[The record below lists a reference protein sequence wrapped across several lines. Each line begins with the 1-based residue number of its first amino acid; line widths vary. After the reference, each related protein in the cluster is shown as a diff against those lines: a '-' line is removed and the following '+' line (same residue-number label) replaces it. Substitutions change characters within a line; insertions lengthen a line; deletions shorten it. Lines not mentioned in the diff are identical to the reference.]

1 MGDLVVV
8 WQSASCRQPAR
19 AVESQRTGHSKDAMI
34 QRNGHSTWLTPALQ
48 EDESAD
54 ATRSRDTDDCY
65 SAAINRR
72 GRPTR
77 QLDALFNRPA
87 ENLSVP
93 SRVRPRYAIPAYYIQ
108 LLNLQG
114 PMRSRSE
121 DIAAAIKTYQLV
133 GESIARSDARFEGE
147 VQASFVQSLRQ
158 AFLKSEEELWAFLRQ
173 VGIDP
178 RLLAASVIEESLAS
192 NMLFYGAETRVT
204 NVSDMVWCCFPFC
217 FRRPT

>member
-1 MGDLVVV
+1 MKVQTRREAVILMTAIPLLSTDAVAQQDRV
-8 WQSASCRQPAR
+8 AQPDR
-19 AVESQRTGHSKDAMI
+19 
-34 QRNGHSTWLTPALQ
+34 
-48 EDESAD
+48 
-54 ATRSRDTDDCY
+54 
-65 SAAINRR
+65 
-72 GRPTR
+72 
-77 QLDALFNRPA
+77 LDALFNNPA

-93 SRVRPRYAIPAYYIQ
+93 SRVRQRYAILAYYIQ

-114 PMRSRSE
+114 PLRSRSE

-133 GESIARSDARFEGE
+133 GESIARSDAKFEGE

-158 AFLKSEEELWAFLRQ
+158 AFSKSEEELWAFLRQ

-178 RLLAASVIEESLAS
+178 RLLAASVIQESLAS

-204 NVSDMVWCCFPFC
+204 NVNDMLWCCFPFC

>member
-1 MGDLVVV
+1 MQTRREAVMLMTATALLSTDAV
-8 WQSASCRQPAR
+8 AQPDR
-19 AVESQRTGHSKDAMI
+19 
-34 QRNGHSTWLTPALQ
+34 
-48 EDESAD
+48 
-54 ATRSRDTDDCY
+54 
-65 SAAINRR
+65 
-72 GRPTR
+72 
-77 QLDALFNRPA
+77 LDALFNHPA

-93 SRVRPRYAIPAYYIQ
+93 SRVRQRYAILAYYIQ

-114 PMRSRSE
+114 PTRSRSE

-158 AFLKSEEELWAFLRQ
+158 AFSKSQEELWALFRQ

-192 NMLFYGAETRVT
+192 NMLFYGADARVT
-204 NVSDMVWCCFPFC
+204 NVTDMLWCCFPFC

>member
-1 MGDLVVV
+1 MKMQTRREAMMLMTAIPLLSTDAV
-8 WQSASCRQPAR
+8 AQPD
-19 AVESQRTGHSKDAMI
+19 K
-34 QRNGHSTWLTPALQ
+34 
-48 EDESAD
+48 
-54 ATRSRDTDDCY
+54 
-65 SAAINRR
+65 
-72 GRPTR
+72 
-77 QLDALFNRPA
+77 LDALFDRQA
-87 ENLSVP
+87 LSVP
-93 SRVRPRYAIPAYYIQ
+93 SRVRQRYAILAYYIQ

-114 PMRSRSE
+114 PMRPRSE

-133 GESIARSDARFEGE
+133 GESIARSDARFEKGE

-158 AFLKSEEELWAFLRQ
+158 AFLKSQEELWAFLRQ

-204 NVSDMVWCCFPFC
+204 NVTDMLWCCFPFC

>member
-1 MGDLVVV
+1 MQTRREAVILMTAIPLLSTDAVAQDAV
-8 WQSASCRQPAR
+8 AQPDR
-19 AVESQRTGHSKDAMI
+19 
-34 QRNGHSTWLTPALQ
+34 
-48 EDESAD
+48 
-54 ATRSRDTDDCY
+54 
-65 SAAINRR
+65 
-72 GRPTR
+72 
-77 QLDALFNRPA
+77 LDALFNHPA

-93 SRVRPRYAIPAYYIQ
+93 SRVRQRYAILAYYIQ

-133 GESIARSDARFEGE
+133 GESIARSDAKFEGE
-147 VQASFVQSLRQ
+147 VQAASFVQSLRQ
-158 AFLKSEEELWAFLRQ
+158 AFSKSEEELRAFLRQ

-192 NMLFYGAETRVT
+192 NMLFYGAETRIT
-204 NVSDMVWCCFPFC
+204 NVNDMLWCCFPFC

>member
-1 MGDLVVV
+1 MKVQTRREAVILMTAIPLLSTDAV
-8 WQSASCRQPAR
+8 AQPDR
-19 AVESQRTGHSKDAMI
+19 
-34 QRNGHSTWLTPALQ
+34 
-48 EDESAD
+48 
-54 ATRSRDTDDCY
+54 
-65 SAAINRR
+65 
-72 GRPTR
+72 
-77 QLDALFNRPA
+77 LDALFDRQS
-87 ENLSVP
+87 LLVP
-93 SRVRPRYAIPAYYIQ
+93 SRVRQRYAILAYYIQ

-114 PMRSRSE
+114 PMRLRSE

-147 VQASFVQSLRQ
+147 VQASFVQGLRQ
-158 AFLKSEEELWAFLRQ
+158 AFSKSQEELWAFLRQ

-204 NVSDMVWCCFPFC
+204 NVNDMLWCCFPFC

>member
-1 MGDLVVV
+1 M
-8 WQSASCRQPAR
+8 
-19 AVESQRTGHSKDAMI
+19 
-34 QRNGHSTWLTPALQ
+34 
-48 EDESAD
+48 AD
-54 ATRSRDTDDCY
+54 TSSSGGCKVQT
-65 SAAINRR
+65 RR
-72 GRPTR
+72 GAVILMTAIPLLSTNAVAQPDR
-77 QLDALFNRPA
+77 LDALFDPQG
-87 ENLSVP
+87 LSVP
-93 SRVRPRYAIPAYYIQ
+93 SRVRQRYAILAYYIQ
-108 LLNLQG
+108 LLNLQR

-121 DIAAAIKTYQLV
+121 DIDAAIKTYQLV

-158 AFLKSEEELWAFLRQ
+158 AFSKSEEELWAFLRQ

-204 NVSDMVWCCFPFC
+204 NVTDMLWCCFPFC